1 MSWHRIALQD
11 VRPAPWRN
19 GGGTTRELVAFP
31 VRDPWH
37 WRLSVADIAQD
48 GPFSAFE
55 GVQRWFAVL
64 QGAGVQLSIDA
75 ADHTLTT
82 ESLPLA
88 FDGAASTMCQMIAG
102 PTQDFNLM
110 VRLGRGLMERV
121 RGDAAKA
128 VSSGSAIGLW
138 SGGSPAKATFEGQTI
153 ELTPHTLA
161 WRHLDLGGRVEVSA
175 PDGLWVEIAE

>member
-11 VRPAPWRN
+11 IRPTPWRN
-19 GGGTTRELVAFP
+19 GGGTTRELIAFP
-31 VRDPWH
+31 VRDHWH

-48 GPFSAFE
+48 GPFSPFE

-64 QGAGVQLSIDA
+64 QGEGVRLSVDGA
-75 ADHTLTT
+75 NHVLTP

-88 FDGAASTMCQMIAG
+88 FDGTASTMCEVVGG

-110 VRLGRGLMERV
+110 VRQGRGLMERV
-121 RGDAAKA
+121 RGDVAKA

-138 SGGSPAKATFEGQTI
+138 SGAAPAKATFEGQTI
-153 ELTPHTLA
+153 ELPPGMLA

-175 PDGLWVEIAE
+175 PDGLWVEIAP